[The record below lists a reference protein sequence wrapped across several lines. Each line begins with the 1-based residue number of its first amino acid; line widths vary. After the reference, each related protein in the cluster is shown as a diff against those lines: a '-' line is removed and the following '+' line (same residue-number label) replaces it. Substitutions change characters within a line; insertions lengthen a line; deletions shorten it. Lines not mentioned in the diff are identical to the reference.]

1 MVSPSPIEVAA
12 SARRA
17 RAGSD
22 LAPVFFMIVAR
33 RFSTV
38 GLKPG
43 RRIEDIEQIC
53 KEDGE

>member
-1 MVSPSPIEVAA
+1 
-12 SARRA
+12 
-17 RAGSD
+17 